1 MFFKKVS
8 TATLALTAI
17 LTLTLGA
24 NLAYSQT
31 VLLEENFDNLA
42 LGSSLQEGVAQDNVW
57 TNQPPDDWSI
67 VNDLPDGMP
76 EWNGWAFADGAWWT
90 ETAGDQER
98 SKFTQGDGKG
108 SQIVAIADP
117 DEWDDLGS
125 PGDVGTFDSWLS
137 TPAINIAGA
146 AADSLTLTYDSS
158 WRPEDTQTAE
168 LTVSF
173 DGDDP
178 IVIIR
183 MESVGTNTLYT
194 EPENNVEETF
204 ADLEQVNETVEINI
218 DNPASAKT
226 VVITWAM
233 IIATNDWW
241 WAIDNISLATTSSLT
256 PVEPEG
262 KLATIWGAIKR

>member
-1 MFFKKVS
+1 MTFTKGFF
-8 TATLALTAI
+8 AFLALSLFI
-17 LTLTLGA
+17 I
-24 NLAYSQT
+24 NSAYGVDGT
-31 VLLEENFDNLA
+31 VIFEENFDSLE
-42 LGSSLQEGVAQDNVW
+42 LGDTIAEGVAQAKVW
-57 TNQPPDDWSI
+57 TDQPPEGWSI
-67 VNDLPDGMP
+67 EDDLADGMP
-76 EWNGWAFADGAWWT
+76 EWNGWAFANAEWWT
-90 ETAGDQER
+90 ATAGDQDR
-98 SKFTQGDGKG
+98 SQFTGGDGKAVET
-108 SQIVAIADP
+108 VAIADP
-117 DEWDDLGS
+117 DEWDDLGG
-125 PGDVGTFDSWLS
+125 PGGTFDSWLS
-137 TPAINIAGA
+137 TPPIDITQARS
-146 AADSLTLTYDSS
+146 DSLFLVYDSS

-233 IIATNDWW
+233 INATNDWW
-241 WAIDNISLATTSSLT
+241 WAIDNIFLISTDF
-256 PVEPEG
+256 PVEPKD
-262 KLATIWGAIKR
+262 KLATIWGAIKQR